1 MYSAHPLSMA
11 FLSMVHLVTVAGVPV
26 TKLVNAVYSKGSP
39 FSRSN
44 MTTAD
49 ACLCSCSAHPH
60 CLSISVAQLTSS
72 VYLCQLFATYPKT
85 GAHLSASS
93 TSNVTVY
100 TDRTLNS
107 VYVYNGSALSN
118 PQSLFANSTDP
129 WIPAFAIYAGN
140 GQSFLWMNSSNLTTL
155 TSIPRVQTN
164 QSSRHW
170 FSIMVS
176 QWNQGLFV
184 PNQVAL
190 AFIVN
195 RTTVFEFLT
204 FNTSQSDIRS
214 WFTISRFISAR
225 IWVVED
231 YRNRSE
237 GQQLQAVYTDTTCT
251 RSFNCNFKYPNT
263 CSSDFYGFFFVYG
276 GYFDSCIAAVR
287 NISQVPVPS
296 IFYDP
301 NSAFTNGNLTYYK
314 LADGL
319 MGFFR

>member
-1 MYSAHPLSMA
+1 MA
-11 FLSMVHLVTVAGVPV
+11 FLWTVLSVTVDGVPV

-39 FSRSN
+39 FSSSN

-49 ACLCSCSAHPH
+49 FCFCSCSAHPH
-60 CLSISVAQLTSS
+60 CLSSSVAQLSSS
-72 VYLCQLFATYPKT
+72 VYLCQLFATYPT
-85 GAHLSASS
+85 NGAHLSASS
-93 TSNVTVY
+93 TSNVTIY

-107 VYVYNGSALSN
+107 VYVYNGSVLSN
-118 PQSLFANSTDP
+118 PQSLLTNSTDP
-129 WIPAFAIYAGN
+129 WIPAFSIYAGN

-155 TSIPRVQTN
+155 TSIPRAQTN

-190 AFIVN
+190 ALIVN

-214 WFTISRFISAR
+214 WFVISRFISAQS
-225 IWVVED
+225 WVLGN
-231 YRNRSE
+231 YRNRTE
-237 GQQLQAVYTDTTCT
+237 GQQMQAVYTDSTCT
-251 RSFNCNFKYPNT
+251 RSFNGNFKYPNT
-263 CSSDFYGFFFVYG
+263 CAGDFYGFFFVYG
-276 GYFDSCIAAVR
+276 GYYDSCIAAVR
-287 NISQVPVPS
+287 NISQLPVPS

-301 NSAFTNGNLTYYK
+301 ISAFTNGNLNYYN